1 MQSSEHPG
9 SHEDSTGPRDGVRFF
24 FGLATLTTFAA
35 VSVLVGLVA
44 ARTGNFI
51 ALRYCLLFALLMAV
65 VIAYGIVVRYRRVD
79 LSGVVRTTDR
89 DGIPGTEIRSSAWQ
103 FALLIALTGCGA
115 IFCGMASIEI
125 FIHQETGFPG
135 GAVIAGGLSVFFGWF
150 GAGLAFG
157 RICRGGVILSS
168 QGIVHRGWSFESR
181 LDWSAV
187 AGVMPS
193 FDVYPTILIM
203 GYTNS
208 SCVRRYTTRLWRIER
223 LPKTAMLQIDCRQFD
238 VDPRAVYDYVRT
250 YVDNPELRAELG
262 TEAALT
268 RARQSDAAG

>member
-1 MQSSEHPG
+1 M
-9 SHEDSTGPRDGVRFF
+9 
-24 FGLATLTTFAA
+24 LTMFAV
-35 VSVLVGLVA
+35 VSVLVGLVV
-44 ARTGNFI
+44 ARAGNFV
-51 ALRYCLLFALLMAV
+51 ALRFCLVFALWMAV
-65 VIAYGIVVRYRRVD
+65 MVAYSVVVRYRRTD
-79 LSGVVRTTDR
+79 LSTVLRPAER

-238 VDPRAVYDYVRT
+238 VDPRDLYDYVRA

-262 TEAALT
+262 TEAALA